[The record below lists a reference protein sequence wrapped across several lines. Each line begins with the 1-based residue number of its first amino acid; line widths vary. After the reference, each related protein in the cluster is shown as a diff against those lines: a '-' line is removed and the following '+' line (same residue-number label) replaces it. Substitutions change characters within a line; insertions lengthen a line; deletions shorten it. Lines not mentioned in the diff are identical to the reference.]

1 MSSNNNIETKDDS
14 SGCKNKR
21 NDDNDD
27 DGTLLAAQ
35 TLNNKK
41 KKKEERLLEFKWS
54 TYDSDGKET
63 RFSMFE
69 DEVGETTTNCLSDT
83 RAVNENK
90 AGENREYNI
99 TICLVDNG
107 KSEHRRVLAEID
119 VDYWKPS
126 ITLMHF
132 NQKSQDLAHFCRS
145 LWSAAPERNDN
156 DYSDMAIEFGE
167 SRYSHLDIITL
178 IEEATEGSRYE
189 DWYDHVM
196 YIDKAKLSQGS
207 TEIESRELLDRLFSS
222 FHTSVI
228 AHKSDLEK
236 LGLMQTDDADYEATI
251 GFTSITEEWFVGRSV

>member
-1 MSSNNNIETKDDS
+1 MSSNNKIERKDDS
-14 SGCKNKR
+14 SGCKSKR
-21 NDDNDD
+21 NNDNED

-54 TYDSDGKET
+54 TYSDGEET
-63 RFSMFE
+63 HFSMFE
-69 DEVGETTTNCLSDT
+69 DETVETSTNCLSNT
-83 RAVNENK
+83 RAVIENE
-90 AGENREYNI
+90 AGENHEYRI

-107 KSEHRRVLAEID
+107 KSDHRRVLAEID

-145 LWSAAPERNDN
+145 LWSAAPERKDN

-178 IEEATEGSRYE
+178 IGEVSGYE

-196 YIDKAKLSQGS
+196 YINSAKLSQGS
-207 TEIESRELLDRLFSS
+207 TEIESRELLDRFFSS
-222 FHTSVI
+222 FHASVI
-228 AHKSDLEK
+228 AHKTDLEK

-251 GFTSITEEWFVGRSV
+251 GFISIGEEWFVGGYSSD